1 MSAEEEEELH
11 WLETLGV
18 NEEARCERGGEDEE
32 AGAVEASTTLPT
44 DRPPFALATLTTTL
58 NATSSSIAADTA
70 AATATAA
77 TATAATAAA
86 TAAAAA
92 IPTASPVASLATP
105 YLDADLVEQ
114 ALLRLPMRS
123 LLIARRVSEAWRAGV
138 ALLMRNPAWQV
149 RHVGVRELLEGG
161 ASDETIARRAQ
172 LARHELEAI
181 DQDGNT
187 PLHLAV
193 RCAGREPL
201 GAVLGASPQRSRTS
215 RRDASEH
222 RRQRELDELDEID
235 ETATAAR
242 SSSRAAAR
250 LTGGATG
257 GSARYVRCPERIS
270 AELLSAMAA
279 AGAETAALSAE
290 YRRGEVPLHVALR
303 LGLGRPKVLAL
314 LHAAPR
320 AASCLDYRGRSPLHL
335 AACYGAPCAVVQA
348 LLNYR
353 PHAAVTCDDEG
364 HSPLDLALRRK
375 HANPHVIAMLERHR
389 DAVFVALEAD
399 DLQWTFGEQ
408 TETETEED
416 DEHELFTP

>member
-1 MSAEEEEELH
+1 
-11 WLETLGV
+11 
-18 NEEARCERGGEDEE
+18 
-32 AGAVEASTTLPT
+32 
-44 DRPPFALATLTTTL
+44 
-58 NATSSSIAADTA
+58 
-70 AATATAA
+70 
-77 TATAATAAA
+77 
-86 TAAAAA
+86 
-92 IPTASPVASLATP
+92 VASLATP

-222 RRQRELDELDEID
+222 RRQRELDELEEIDAID

-257 GSARYVRCPERIS
+257 GSARSVRCPERIS